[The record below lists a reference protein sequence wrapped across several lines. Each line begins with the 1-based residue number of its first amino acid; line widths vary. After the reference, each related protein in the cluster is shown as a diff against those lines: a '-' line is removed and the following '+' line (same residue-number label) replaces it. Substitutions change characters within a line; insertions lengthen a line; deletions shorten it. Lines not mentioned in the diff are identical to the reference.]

1 MMERQDIERLITA
14 SIRAVRRLVWRVVV
28 VDRVFFFETDL
39 TQALPRVTARIP
51 VEIRAA
57 TAVDLEAFAEDLKA
71 GGLSADDARR
81 RIRARE
87 VPIIA
92 VSGGRLTHVH
102 WLVFT
107 GPVLLNELGL
117 ILHLR
122 PGDAYNSFA
131 VTLPGWRGNGIHP
144 AVSSFINRY
153 ERARGYTRD
162 VFYVRAH
169 NVANLRVVV
178 GKLRRRRTKTLW
190 CVRLFGMPRPWTF
203 GRKARGVPWLGRAAP
218 AHPI

>member
-1 MMERQDIERLITA
+1 MMERQDIERVISA
-14 SIRAVRRLVWRVVV
+14 SIRAVRRLLRRVVV
-28 VDRVFFFETDL
+28 IGRVFFFETDL
-39 TQALPRVTARIP
+39 TQALPYVTARIP

-57 TAVDLEAFAEDLKA
+57 TAVDLDAFADDLKT

-81 RIRARE
+81 RIRAGE

-102 WLVFT
+102 WLVFA
-107 GPVLLNELGL
+107 GPVLLDELGL

-122 PGDAYNSFA
+122 PGDAYNSLA
-131 VTLPGWRGNGIHP
+131 VTLPGWRGNDIHP

-169 NVANLRVVV
+169 NVANLRVVI

-190 CVRLFGMPRPWTF
+190 CVWLFGMRRPWTL
-203 GRKARGVPWLGRAAP
+203 GPKARGVPRLGRAAR
-218 AHPI
+218 ASH